1 MRRSYPLS
9 CDISWCVERKLKSV
23 IKFKDCFR
31 LLQVNSFDN
40 DGMGYMADM
49 HDDGLHP
56 PNSVSSDGGIP
67 GTPSEL
73 SSPMSSQ

>member
-1 MRRSYPLS
+1 MFTCY
-9 CDISWCVERKLKSV
+9 
-23 IKFKDCFR
+23 F
-31 LLQVNSFDN
+31 QVNSFDN
-40 DGMGYMADM
+40 DGMGYMAEM
-49 HDDGLHP
+49 HDDALHP

>member
-1 MRRSYPLS
+1 MNYLHDV
-9 CDISWCVERKLKSV
+9 CILY
-23 IKFKDCFR
+23 
-31 LLQVNSFDN
+31 LQVNSFDN
-40 DGMGYMADM
+40 DGMGMGYMTDM
-49 HDDGLHP
+49 PDDGLHP